1 MKWNNNTC
9 IIVPNMLNGELTKT
23 YNLGLGKHKG
33 EVTPASGSGSSMVP
47 AQWVIGV
54 DGTTTTSVR
63 DDLKA
68 KSGTAGAKSYTMVFG
83 VEQGEIVTGISEVN
97 INTVSANDDKI
108 YTIDGQQING
118 SSLPKGL
125 YIKNGKKI
133 IVK

>member
-1 MKWNNNTC
+1 MNWNNNTC
-9 IIVPNMLNGELTKT
+9 IIVPNMLNSTLSKT
-23 YNLGLGKHKG
+23 YNLGLGQHKG
-33 EVTPASGSGSSMVP
+33 EVTPASGSGDKIVP

-54 DGTTTTSVR
+54 NGTTTTSVR

-68 KSGTAGAKSYTMVFG
+68 KSGTTGAKSYTMVFG

-97 INTVSANDDKI
+97 TNTVSANDDKI